1 MADFNGLKMR
11 IPGLGGKILAK
22 AGGNSVLMA
31 GGEIYTNLERGV
43 IDAAEWVGPFHDLK
57 LGFHKAAKYYY
68 YPGWHELGTA
78 FELMVNLKAW
88 NSLPDDLKAILN
100 AATYKSNIWM
110 LSEFEAKN
118 NAALRELIDVH
129 KVQLKEFPEPVIKEL
144 KKLSKEVLDEQA
156 ATDPA
161 FKEVYE
167 SFLAFQK
174 NIYGWN
180 KMSEEPYQKLKY
192 I

>member
-1 MADFNGLKMR
+1 
-11 IPGLGGKILAK
+11 
-22 AGGNSVLMA
+22 
-31 GGEIYTNLERGV
+31 
-43 IDAAEWVGPFHDLK
+43 
-57 LGFHKAAKYYY
+57 
-68 YPGWHELGTA
+68 
-78 FELMVNLKAW
+78 MVNLKAW
-88 NSLPDDLKAILN
+88 NSLPDDLKAIVS

-144 KKLSKEVLDEQA
+144 KKLSAEVLDEQA